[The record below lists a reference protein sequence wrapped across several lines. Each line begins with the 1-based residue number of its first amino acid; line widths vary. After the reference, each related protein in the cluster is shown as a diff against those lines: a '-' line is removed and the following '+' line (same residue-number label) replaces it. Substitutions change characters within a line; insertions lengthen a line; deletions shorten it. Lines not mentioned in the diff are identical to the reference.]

1 MLRVLSGIFITLHGL
16 VHLWYVVLSQEWIEF
31 EPDMGWTSQSWLL
44 SGLLE
49 ETVTRSLAGVIFML
63 ATVAFVV
70 SGIGIF
76 AQADWWRTALLS
88 SAIFSSASVLL
99 YWDGSLEMIVEK
111 GLIAL
116 LINVGIIIVLFLL
129 EKK

>member
-1 MLRVLSGIFITLHGL
+1 VLSGIFITLHGL

-116 LINVGIIIVLFLL
+116 LINVGIIIVLFLI

>member
-116 LINVGIIIVLFLL
+116 LINVGIIIVLFLI